1 MPKAC
6 GSVCDGGPASRRLY
20 KGYAWT
26 NLKIGPFLVL
36 TFTLFMLYYKHIQT
50 RSDKMTKKIDYSGL
64 YEIYPMDLGS
74 FMLYTQEGYWL
85 SMKEVEKVFS
95 EPQWKTYYID
105 GKGRFVVA
113 DNRTGKAMELKIK
126 QFEVA

>member
-1 MPKAC
+1 
-6 GSVCDGGPASRRLY
+6 
-20 KGYAWT
+20 
-26 NLKIGPFLVL
+26 
-36 TFTLFMLYYKHIQT
+36 
-50 RSDKMTKKIDYSGL
+50 MTKKIDYSGL